1 VDLDVSTMTHSANL
15 SHRPLRRRDFLEIG
29 ALGATGLALPSMLR
43 NRALGSGSANFV
55 NDKSVVF
62 LFLAGGPS
70 QYETFDPKSLA
81 PSEIR
86 GVTGEV
92 QTNLPGVSFA
102 GVLPQLA
109 KHADKLAVVRSFKP
123 EGGGIHEAETIRMLT
138 GGTVEPRDNKM
149 DGPGGSIGSLHARI
163 RGMNHPHTGTP
174 TYAYLQSPEID
185 EFYINFFLS
194 CSQQGSAPGGLGSAY
209 APFTPSRG
217 GTAIDNMNRRIPA
230 KRLSDRRSLLA
241 SLDQFKRYAD
251 QSGQMDGLDQFRQQ
265 AFDVVNGGAVR
276 KALDL
281 EQEDARVVERYDTS
295 HLQVHAHQ
303 KDKHGASTLGK
314 MLLTARRLCE
324 AGCGFVTVASGG
336 WDMHG
341 DGNNPGV
348 LRGSESVAR
357 PMDHAVSAF
366 LEDVHD
372 RGLSENILLV
382 ITGEFGRSPKINNNG
397 GRDHW
402 GGITPLVL
410 AGGGLKMGQ
419 VVGQSSR
426 DGGAPAT
433 EPIRI
438 RDLMATITHT
448 VFDVGQM
455 RLQAGL
461 PPEILQLTENGHP
474 IEQLF

>member
-1 VDLDVSTMTHSANL
+1 MTQRVNSA
-15 SHRPLRRRDFLEIG
+15 HPPLQRRDFLQIG
-29 ALGATGLALPSMLR
+29 ALGATGLALPTMLQ
-43 NRALGSGSANFV
+43 NRAMAAGSANFV
-55 NDKSVVF
+55 RDKSVVF

-70 QYETFDPKSLA
+70 QYESFDPKQSA
-81 PSEIR
+81 PFEIR

-92 QTNLPGVSFA
+92 QTCLPGVTFA

-109 KHADKLAVVRSFKP
+109 RHADKLAVIRSFKP

-149 DGPGGSIGSLHARI
+149 DGPGGSIGSLHSRI
-163 RGMNHPHTGTP
+163 RGMNHPRTGTP
-174 TYAYLQSPEID
+174 TYAYLQAPEID
-185 EFYINFFLS
+185 EFYVNFFLS
-194 CSQQGSAPGGLGSAY
+194 CAQQGSAPGGLGSAY
-209 APFTPSRG
+209 APFTPGRG
-217 GTAIDNMNRRIPA
+217 GTAIDNMNPRIPA
-230 KRLSDRRSLLA
+230 DILSDRRRLLA
-241 SLDQFKRYAD
+241 SLDRFKKQAD
-251 QSGQMDGLDQFRQQ
+251 QSGEMDGLDRFRQQ

-281 EQEDARVVERYDTS
+281 EQEDARIVERYDTG
-295 HLQVHAHQ
+295 HLLVHAHQ
-303 KDKHGASTLGK
+303 KSKHGASTLGK

-366 LEDVHD
+366 LEDVHE
-372 RGLSENILLV
+372 RGLSDDILLV

-402 GGITPLVL
+402 AGITPLVL
-410 AGGGLKMGQ
+410 AGGGLEMGQ

-426 DGGAPAT
+426 DGGVPAT

-438 RDLMATITHT
+438 RDLMSTITHT

-455 RLQAGL
+455 RLQASL
-461 PPEILQLTENGHP
+461 PPEILKLTENGRS
-474 IEQLF
+474 IDQLI

>member
-1 VDLDVSTMTHSANL
+1 MTQPVTSRHP
-15 SHRPLRRRDFLEIG
+15 PLQRRDFLQIG
-29 ALGATGLALPSMLR
+29 ALGATGLGLPSLLKS
-43 NRALGSGSANFV
+43 RALAAGSANFV
-55 NDKSVVF
+55 KDKSVVF

-70 QYETFDPKSLA
+70 QYETIDPHQSA
-81 PSEIR
+81 PFEIR

-92 QTNLPGVSFA
+92 QTSLPGVAFA

-109 KHADKLAVVRSFKP
+109 RHADKLAVVRSFKP

-163 RGMNHPHTGTP
+163 RGMNHPRTGTP

-185 EFYINFFLS
+185 EFYVNFFLS
-194 CSQQGSAPGGLGSAY
+194 CAQQGSAPGGLGSAY
-209 APFTPSRG
+209 APFTPGRG
-217 GTAIDNMNRRIPA
+217 GTAIDNMNPRIPA
-230 KRLSDRRSLLA
+230 DKLSDRRSLLA
-241 SLDQFKRYAD
+241 SLDRFKKQAD
-251 QSGQMDGLDQFRQQ
+251 QSGEMDGLDQFRQQ

-281 EQEDARVVERYDTS
+281 EQEDARVVKQYDTS
-295 HLQVHAHQ
+295 HLQVRAHQ
-303 KDKHGASTLGK
+303 KSKHGASTLGT

-357 PMDHAVSAF
+357 PLDHAVSAF
-366 LEDVHD
+366 LEDVHE
-372 RGLSENILLV
+372 RGLSEDILLV

-402 GGITPLVL
+402 AGIVPLVL
-410 AGGGLKMGQ
+410 AGGGLNMGQ

-426 DGGAPAT
+426 DGGVPAT

-438 RDLMATITHT
+438 RDLMSTITHT

-455 RLQAGL
+455 RLQASL
-461 PPEILQLTENGHP
+461 PPEILKLTENGRP
-474 IEQLF
+474 IEQVF

>member
-1 VDLDVSTMTHSANL
+1 MAQRKNS
-15 SHRPLRRRDFLEIG
+15 SHPPLKRRDFLQIG
-29 ALGATGLALPSMLR
+29 AMGATGLALPTLLR
-43 NRALGSGSANFV
+43 NRVLGAGSANFV
-55 NDKSVVF
+55 NDKSVIF

-70 QYETFDPKSLA
+70 QYETFDPKQSA
-81 PSEIR
+81 PAEIR

-92 QTNLPGVSFA
+92 QTNLTGVNYA
-102 GVLPQLA
+102 GVFPQLA
-109 KHADKLAVVRSFKP
+109 KHADKLAVIRSFKP
-123 EGGGIHEAETIRMLT
+123 EGSGIHEAETIRMLT

-149 DGPGGSIGSLHARI
+149 VGPGGSIGSLHARI
-163 RGMNHPHTGTP
+163 RGMNHPRTGTP

-194 CSQQGSAPGGLGSAY
+194 CSQQGSASGGLGTAY
-209 APFTPSRG
+209 APFTPGRG
-217 GTAIDNMNRRIPA
+217 GTAIDNMNPRIPA
-230 KRLSDRRSLLA
+230 ERLSDRRSLLA
-241 SLDQFKRYAD
+241 SLDRFKRDVD
-251 QSGQMDGLDQFRQQ
+251 QSGEMDGLEHFRQQ

-281 EQEDARVVERYDTS
+281 EQENARVVERYDTS

-303 KDKHGASTLGK
+303 KKKNGESTLGK

-357 PMDHAVSAF
+357 PLDHAVSAF
-366 LEDVHD
+366 LDDVHE
-372 RGLSENILLV
+372 RGLSEKILIV
-382 ITGEFGRSPKINNNG
+382 ITGEFGRSPKLNNNG
-397 GRDHW
+397 GRNHW

-426 DGGAPAT
+426 DGSVAAT

-448 VFDVGQM
+448 VFDVGKM
-455 RLQAGL
+455 RLQASL
-461 PPEILQLTENGHP
+461 PPEILRLTENGRP